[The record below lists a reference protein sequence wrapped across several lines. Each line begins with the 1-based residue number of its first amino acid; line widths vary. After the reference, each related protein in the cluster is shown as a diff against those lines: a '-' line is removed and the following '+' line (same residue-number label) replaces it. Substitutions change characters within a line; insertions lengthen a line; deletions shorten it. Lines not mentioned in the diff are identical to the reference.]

1 MKREK
6 NRAHRQGGRE
16 KFSSRELRPVLAR
29 LPAGVAKICTWSTW
43 SAVRND
49 SVSVGLLHQHA
60 TRIDAPAEMD
70 EADAKEGAT
79 IQALGDVRA
88 SVPIAENLVGAGA
101 HPASGSLGKE
111 GCACLHA
118 SPGST
123 TLSYRLRAQERRR
136 AEEGA
141 CSRQRIRSRSNQWAR
156 RARR

>member
-49 SVSVGLLHQHA
+49 SVSVGLLHQQQHA

-70 EADAKEGAT
+70 EADPKEGAT

-88 SVPIAENLVGAGA
+88 PLVKAQGEKEVGLGSGDSNLRKGNGEKHGTPSPPRMDTLWGPRAG
-101 HPASGSLGKE
+101 PELV
-111 GCACLHA
+111 
-118 SPGST
+118 T
-123 TLSYRLRAQERRR
+123 
-136 AEEGA
+136 
-141 CSRQRIRSRSNQWAR
+141 
-156 RARR
+156 